1 MVSLCTKFEM
11 PIKIMGS
18 ALRKLK
24 MGHMN
29 QPTQLLDPKNG
40 MSFVEVAYK

>member
-1 MVSLCTKFEM
+1 MVSLCTIFEV

-29 QPTQLLDPKNG
+29 QPMQLLDVQKCYV
-40 MSFVEVAYK
+40 FIEIAYK